1 MNRPGLT
8 VVYIEKKKGKR
19 TYKRVTLP
27 IMTLIQEKLRSRSR
41 AGENASPATFYLP
54 HKTR

>member
-1 MNRPGLT
+1 MNGPGLT

-27 IMTLIQEKLRSRSR
+27 IMTLIQEKEIT
-41 AGENASPATFYLP
+41 GENASPATFYLP